1 MLDMNFKRRKREI
14 AIAKEIA
21 LASFSATAGLTLI
34 DARDRLTHQI
44 DVALQRHQLDEAAQ
58 RRVMVYL
65 DRELDKMTN
74 EIRRADAVVL
84 SVIDQ
89 LERAAP

>member
-1 MLDMNFKRRKREI
+1 MDLNFKRRAREI

-34 DARDRLTHQI
+34 DARLSLTHQI
-44 DVALQRHQLDEAAQ
+44 DVAFQRHELDEAAQ
-58 RRVMVYL
+58 RRVIGYL

-74 EIRRADAVVL
+74 EIRRANSQVL
-84 SVIDQ
+84 SVIGG